1 MTRSSLVLFSR
12 RSNAGL
18 TLIEL
23 LTVIAVIAV
32 LATIAVPN
40 FQQTIK
46 NNQITGQHNELVAL
60 ITFARSEALRRSG
73 PVSVVVT
80 ESAGESIASVRPGLP
95 TDEGTD
101 ILRQISLTG
110 VLLTAKPKHFSFN
123 SRGYIRNPDSD
134 EFLNPSSISI
144 TLEHVNCTSP
154 RQVRAL
160 EILATG
166 QLTIDPD
173 AECSS

>member
-110 VLLTAKPKHFSFN
+110 VLLTAPDDFSFN
-123 SRGYIRNPDSD
+123 SRGYIRNPKSD

>member
-110 VLLTAKPKHFSFN
+110 VLLTAPDDFSFN